1 MRRPGRRSCR
11 AATHAALA
19 IVLSGPAP
27 ILSAQGGPGAL
38 ASNIAQVQL
47 VAVVPARVTPAVPAR
62 AAGITWSRTTGT
74 GVASI
79 GLAANTAYRVV
90 AHRIEPRPDAEP
102 LPRIWIRTDTGQLR
116 ELRRGEPVVVR
127 RGRSGD
133 GTILVPFRL
142 SPAAEGAAVAAP
154 PLRFDV
160 LVEPSL

>member
-1 MRRPGRRSCR
+1 MRRPGRRSRR

-27 ILSAQGGPGAL
+27 ILSAQGGPGAFV
-38 ASNIAQVQL
+38 SNVAQVRL
-47 VAVVPARVTPAVPAR
+47 VAVVPARVTPAASTR
-62 AAGITWSRTTGT
+62 AAGVAWSRATGT

-90 AHRIEPRPDAEP
+90 AHRIERPYAEP
-102 LPRIWIRTDTGQLR
+102 LSRIWIRTDTGQLR
-116 ELRRGEPVVVR
+116 ELRRGEPVLVR

-133 GTILVPFRL
+133 DTTILVPFRL
-142 SPAAEGAAVAAP
+142 SPASDSATAGAP
-154 PLRFDV
+154 LLRFDV

>member
-1 MRRPGRRSCR
+1 MRRPGRRSR
-11 AATHAALA
+11 GAVTHAALA

-27 ILSAQGGPGAL
+27 ILSAQGGPAAL
-38 ASNIAQVQL
+38 VSNVAQVRL
-47 VAVVPARVTPAVPAR
+47 VAVAPVRVTPTAPAL
-62 AAGITWSRTTGT
+62 ATGITWNRATGT

-79 GLAANTAYRVV
+79 GLAANTSYRVV
-90 AHRIEPRPDAEP
+90 VHRVAQRPDAEP
-102 LPRIWIRTDTGQLR
+102 VSRIWLRTDTGQLR

-133 GTILVPFRL
+133 GTVLVPFRL
-142 SPAAEGAAVAAP
+142 SPAGDSATAGAP